1 MKRFLLALT
10 AAAALWSAACGGG
23 GSNVT
28 PPPPTGNFSAASL
41 NCQYAFVTSGVA
53 EIEPG
58 VKTSPLVTKAYWPF
72 KLAALKL
79 PVGGGGVTLEPPPP
93 QAALQRAAAAV
104 RAKRKRFIAH
114 LAAPQ
119 FERATGQKRGSSR
132 SLGCCERRRLACP
145 FVRCERRKLCHCRKP
160 DLLR

>member
-1 MKRFLLALT
+1 MGIALVT
-10 AAAALWSAACGGG
+10 VPAAFTS
-23 GSNVT
+23 ST
-28 PPPPTGNFSAASL
+28 PPVMWPWPSAVKL
-41 NCQYAFVTSGVA
+41 PVRESGVA
-53 EIEPG
+53 EMEPG

-104 RAKRKRFIAH
+104 RVKRRRFIAH

-119 FERATGQKRGSSR
+119 FERATGQRRGSLR
-132 SLGCCERRRLACP
+132 SLG
-145 FVRCERRKLCHCRKP
+145 RCERRQLARPFARCGRRKLCRCRKP